1 MEIPPSLILFL
12 DTNKYP
18 SIKFLVIEN
27 CFCIL
32 LARKLL
38 PKMMNEVIMYNSKIP
53 MENSNPR
60 TLLNPKRIKKM
71 LNNPTIHKSIIF
83 SATKLPTRKLNF
95 ILVELLDNSFALAKS
110 PALNGSILFKKY
122 PIWVVEIY
130 FCNSRCFGESNK
142 IFHLNDLRM
151 NVTKVVIN
159 AAKI

>member
-1 MEIPPSLILFL
+1 MEILPSLILFL

-32 LARKLL
+32 LARELL
-38 PKMMNEVIMYNSKIP
+38 PKMMNEVITYSSKIP
-53 MENSNPR
+53 MENSNPK
-60 TLLNPKRIKKM
+60 TFLNPKRIIKM

-95 ILVELLDNSFALAKS
+95 ILVELFDKSFALAKS

-122 PIWVVEIY
+122 P
-130 FCNSRCFGESNK
+130 
-142 IFHLNDLRM
+142 
-151 NVTKVVIN
+151 T
-159 AAKI
+159 

>member
-18 SIKFLVIEN
+18 SRKFLVIEN

-32 LARKLL
+32 LANELL
-38 PKMMNEVIMYNSKIP
+38 PKMMNVVITYNSKIP
-53 MENSNPR
+53 IENSRPK

-110 PALNGSILFKKY
+110 PALNGSMLFKKY
-122 PIWVVEIY
+122 PI
-130 FCNSRCFGESNK
+130 
-142 IFHLNDLRM
+142 
-151 NVTKVVIN
+151 
-159 AAKI
+159 

>member
-1 MEIPPSLILFL
+1 MEILPSLILFL

-32 LARKLL
+32 LAKELL
-38 PKMMNEVIMYNSKIP
+38 PKMMNEVITYSSKIP
-53 MENSNPR
+53 MENSNPK
-60 TLLNPKRIKKM
+60 TFLNPKRIIKM

-95 ILVELLDNSFALAKS
+95 ILVELFDKSFALAKS

-122 PIWVVEIY
+122 P
-130 FCNSRCFGESNK
+130 
-142 IFHLNDLRM
+142 
-151 NVTKVVIN
+151 T
-159 AAKI
+159 

>member
-32 LARKLL
+32 LARNVT
-38 PKMMNEVIMYNSKIP
+38 KMMNEVIMYNSKIP

-83 SATKLPTRKLNF
+83 QLP
-95 ILVELLDNSFALAKS
+95 SFQQ
-110 PALNGSILFKKY
+110 
-122 PIWVVEIY
+122 
-130 FCNSRCFGESNK
+130 ES
-142 IFHLNDLRM
+142 
-151 NVTKVVIN
+151 
-159 AAKI
+159 